1 MSKGRSTTVEVRAHP
16 TEERG
21 APPDEGVRE
30 KRALDRRRWSA
41 RVRAVMDW
49 EWAGGLQMRL
59 PIPRKKNAIA
69 SRALSV
75 PALSLPFGTGEHGAT
90 YPISDWSSAMDEKNG
105 PNSATSEISNDQSA
119 PPYTLAARRSSAYML
134 P

>member
-1 MSKGRSTTVEVRAHP
+1 MKELVRSAPWIGPARAWMSQKMVWWGRTV
-16 TEERG
+16 
-21 APPDEGVRE
+21 
-30 KRALDRRRWSA
+30 
-41 RVRAVMDW
+41 
-49 EWAGGLQMRL
+49 GLQMRL
-59 PIPRKKNAIA
+59 PIPHKKNAIP
-69 SRALSV
+69 SLALAACIIRLQV
-75 PALSLPFGTGEHGAT
+75 MTQKRGTT